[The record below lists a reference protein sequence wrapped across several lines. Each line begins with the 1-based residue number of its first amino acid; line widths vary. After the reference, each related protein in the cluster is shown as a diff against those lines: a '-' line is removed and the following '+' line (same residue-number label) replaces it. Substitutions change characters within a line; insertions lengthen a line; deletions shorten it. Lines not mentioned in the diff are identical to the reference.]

1 MALNFNIEPFY
12 DDYSEDKQFYR
23 ILFRPGYA
31 VQARELT
38 QLQTILQ
45 QQIKRHGDHMFKN
58 GAMIIPGQIS
68 YDSKTAYVKLKPEIS
83 SSSIVKTFSVLSS
96 VIGKTY
102 RGQTSGVEA
111 IILAATP
118 AEVVDGNTEPD
129 TLFVKYTRGSGKF
142 SLNEII
148 TPIDGSTGLDLVVQ
162 ASDAFGL
169 GTTASIEKGV
179 YYVKDNF
186 VLVGA
191 QTIVLSKYSGSATI
205 KAGLKVVET
214 IVYPEEDESLL
225 DNALGSPNYAAPG
238 AARYYIDLQLTSVS
252 YDATTDDGEF
262 IPLLV
267 LLDGKVQFLVDK
279 TEYAQIEKTLARR
292 TFDESGDYSVREF
305 PIELREYRNNDRG
318 AWTNNTTYVKG
329 DIVISSN
336 LTYKCINTHTSPA
349 IGAFAVGSNW
359 LADSTP
365 AYNYG
370 VNKGPTYSLTP
381 DTDIVPLTTKISLA
395 VEPGKAY
402 VRGYEIEKITTQF
415 LTLDKARDLSSY
427 ETQTVDTSPGNYVLI
442 RSPHALPDISYDIT
456 FYDKYGATAGTAPS
470 GGNIVATARAKQIQ
484 YHSAGVY
491 KLFLFNVSVA
501 AGKNFARDAKYAFS
515 SGSGSSAATRFSSQ
529 LQPVL
534 NELTGSLSASSA
546 STTVTG
552 VNTVFI
558 TELKQYD
565 YVSINGLEYQVTG
578 VISSNNSITI
588 DTAITVTAGTKIYRV
603 ETQIVDPDNL
613 SSIFR
618 LPRYAVHDTRNVHY
632 SFYKR
637 ASNVT
642 SPITLNETGYSFGVT
657 TDNRNYIVVDRST
670 GNFLTYTSGAPSS
683 GQFSVSIS
691 GSSATFTINS
701 TGPYDI
707 IYNIRKAADGSVAKL
722 KQLTA
727 ITETVTLT
735 NGVATLSKADGFE
748 LISVISGST
757 NVTNNFN
764 FDGGKKD
771 SHYDLSKISLVAGA
785 NVTGSVTV
793 TYNYFY
799 HQAGGDYY
807 AIDSYTHGSSNVEY
821 FELSNNMINTID
833 FRPVKNADG
842 TFTSGVVTPKYGEET
857 DVQYDYYL
865 GRIDKLSLDYS
876 GQFIIT
882 KGIPAVS
889 PKEPA
894 SPKNSMDLYT
904 FNIEPY
910 TFSGSSGSIKADR
923 VENKRYTMRD
933 IGKLEN
939 RIKNLE
945 YYTTLSLLEQNT
957 SNVKAYDQYG
967 LERPQNGF
975 MVDSFTGQGIGNTA
989 SDDWKASVDVTAG
1002 ELRPT
1007 FTQNNIALYE
1017 NIGANLSRVG
1027 RNYSV
1032 FGDLLMLKPTSTV
1045 ALVSQLRASHAE
1057 SVNPFNIFTFAGTLE
1072 INPWNDTWFETARRP
1087 DVIINDN
1094 SKYDAVVKKAVA
1106 DGVLGTVWKLWQT
1119 NWQGEVQTGQTSARQ
1134 TGSGNWQWNSAGQ
1147 LVNGNTN
1154 FTNRVIAGVDT
1165 GVGLYAGSSGLI
1177 RDVTVTTYAQSGTS
1191 IYKGTNTYIQPTV
1204 TNTVISDKIVSTE
1217 LIPYMRSR
1225 KILFRGDGFKPETLM
1240 YSFFDSASVDS
1251 YITPAKR
1258 MVFTPYGSTTIP
1270 RFATDVNVGS
1280 NVNSSARKVNG
1291 DVAGAYTYGEVLR
1304 EYVSISGAAPVATG
1318 VTCIVLGQESHN
1330 GVQYAYIDNIVG
1342 GSLSTSTGT
1351 NVYYLEAEFDSARK
1365 IQMVSVTSP
1374 TSLKTTFTGQLFG
1387 TYTIPNSTQM
1397 SFRTGTRR
1405 LRFTDTPDNV
1415 RANESTSAET
1425 SYSAIG
1431 TLNTYERTVLS
1442 TKTAE
1447 VVTQQLQDK
1456 TEAVNRTT
1464 SRITRDTGWYDPLAE
1479 TFLVDV
1485 EGGAFVTD
1493 VDLYFAGKDA
1503 NIPVKVQIRNTDNGY
1518 PGSTILPYSEV
1529 ILRPSD
1535 VNVDSTGQTPTKF
1548 TFKAPVYLQS
1558 GVEYALVVLSDSAK
1572 YKVWIAQAGEVDI
1585 NGSGLI
1591 STQPY
1596 AGVLFKSQNGST
1608 WTADQTQDLKFKLN
1622 RAVFAPGSTATVDL
1636 INQHVQNDIYY
1647 DLYNVEVNKIVLPD
1661 TSITATV
1668 GGSNINLGENVFLDT
1683 VAKIADYTEENG
1695 VPSFTTTLTLSTG
1708 KENISP
1714 VVDLSRCSLTL
1725 IHNIIDS
1732 TANYAENAVTNDNE
1746 KYPEIGSALAKYV
1759 TKQVRLNESAT
1770 NLRVLFDANVP
1781 NDADID
1787 VYYRVGNSSDSS
1799 FFDSQYALITS
1810 YSKTYTKTENS
1821 RKFSEVE
1828 AQLELL
1834 AFDAV
1839 QIKIVF
1845 KSVNSS
1851 KVPRIKDLRVIA
1863 YA

>member
-68 YDSKTAYVKLKPEIS
+68 YDSKTSYVKLKPEIS
-83 SSSIVKTFSVLSS
+83 ASSIVKTYSVLSS
-96 VIGKTY
+96 TIGKTY

-111 IILAATP
+111 IVLTATP
-118 AEVVDGNTEPD
+118 AEVVSGVAEPD

-148 TPIDGSTGLDLVVQ
+148 SPIDGSSGLDLVVQ
-162 ASDAFGL
+162 ASDALGV
-169 GTTASIEKGV
+169 GTTATIEKGI
-179 YYVKDNF
+179 YYIKDNF
-186 VLVGA
+186 VLVPT
-191 QTIVLSKYSGSATI
+191 QTTVLSKYSGVATA
-205 KAGLKVVET
+205 KAGLQVVES

-238 AARYYIDLQLTSVS
+238 AARYYIDLQLTSVA

-267 LLDGKVQFLVDK
+267 LVNGKVQFLVDK

-292 TFDESGDYSVREF
+292 TFDESGDYAVREF
-305 PIELREYRNNDRG
+305 PIEVREYRNNDRG
-318 AWTNNTTYVKG
+318 AWANNITYVKG
-329 DIVISSN
+329 DIVTANST
-336 LTYKCINTHTSPA
+336 TYKCILNHTSA
-349 IGAFAVGSNW
+349 SSGSFSAGSNW
-359 LADSTP
+359 IQDVTP
-365 AYNYG
+365 LYNYG
-370 VNKGPTYSLTP
+370 VNVGPTYSLTP
-381 DTDIVPLTTKISLA
+381 NTEIVPLTTKMSLA

-415 LTLDKARDLSSY
+415 LSLDKARDLSAY
-427 ETQTVDTSPGNYVLI
+427 ETQTLDTSPGNYVLI

-456 FYDKYGATAGTAPS
+456 FYDKYGATAGAAPA
-470 GGNIVATARAKQIQ
+470 GGNAVATARAKQIQ

-491 KLFLFNVSVA
+491 KLFLFNVSVT
-501 AGKNFARDAKYAFS
+501 AGKNFNRDAKYAFS

-534 NELTGSLSASSA
+534 TELSGSLAVGTSTATLTGI
-546 STTVTG
+546 
-552 VNTVFI
+552 NTAFV

-565 YVSINGLEYQVTG
+565 YVSIAGVEYQVTG
-578 VISSNNSITI
+578 AISSNSSITI
-588 DTAITVTAGTKIYRV
+588 DTAISVAAGTKIYRV
-603 ETQIVDPDNL
+603 GSEIVDPNNL
-613 SSIFR
+613 SSVFR
-618 LPRYAVHDTRNVHY
+618 LPRYAVNDTQNVHY
-632 SFYKR
+632 SFYKK

-642 SPITLNETGYSFGVT
+642 SPNTITETGYSFGVT
-657 TDNRNYIVVDRST
+657 TDNRNYIVVDRSN
-670 GNFLTYTSGAPSS
+670 GNFLTYTSSATPSS
-683 GQFSVSIS
+683 GQFTVT
-691 GSSATFTINS
+691 GAGTSSATFTING
-701 TGPYDI
+701 TGPYDV
-707 IYNIRKAADGSVAKL
+707 IYNIRKAADGSTAKL
-722 KQLTA
+722 KVLTT
-727 ITETVTLT
+727 ITETVTLS
-735 NGVATLSKADGFE
+735 GGAATLSKADGFE
-748 LISVISGST
+748 VISIISGST
-757 NVTNNFN
+757 NVTSSFV

-771 SHYDLSKISLVAGA
+771 SHYDLAKISLVAGA
-785 NVTGSVTV
+785 SVSGSVTV
-793 TYNYFY
+793 TYNYFN

-807 AIDSYTHGSSNVEY
+807 AIDSYTHGNSNIEY
-821 FELSNNMINTID
+821 SELPTNIINSID
-833 FRPVKNADG
+833 FRPVRNTDG
-842 TFTSGVVTPKYGEET
+842 TFVSGVITPKYGEET
-857 DVQYDYYL
+857 DVQYNYYL

-876 GQFIIT
+876 GQFLIT
-882 KGIPAVS
+882 KGVPSAS
-889 PKEPA
+889 PKEPN

-910 TFSGSSGSIKADR
+910 TFSGNTSSVKINK

-945 YYTTLSLLEQNT
+945 YYTTLSMLEQNT

-975 MVDSFTGQGIGNTA
+975 MVDSFTGQGIGNTISA
-989 SDDWKASVDVTAG
+989 DWKASIDVTAG

-1007 FTQNNIALYE
+1007 YTQNNIALYE
-1017 NIGANLSRVG
+1017 SVGTGLDRTG

-1032 FGDLLMLKPTSTV
+1032 YSDLLMLKVASTTP
-1045 ALVSQLRASHAE
+1045 LVSQLRASHSE

-1087 DVIINDN
+1087 DIIINDN
-1094 SKYDAVVKKAVA
+1094 SKYDAVVNKANA

-1119 NWQGEVQTGQTSARQ
+1119 NWQGEVVTGTASARQ
-1134 TGSGNWQWNSAGQ
+1134 RKTGGGWDEDG
-1147 LVNGNTN
+1147 N
-1154 FTNRVIAGVDT
+1154 FTQETVSNRVIGGLDVGTGGAGW
-1165 GVGLYAGSSGLI
+1165 GI
-1177 RDVTVTTYAQSGTS
+1177 RDVTVTSYAQQGSAL
-1191 IYKGTNTYIQPTV
+1191 YKGTNTYIQPTV
-1204 TNTVISDKIVSTE
+1204 TNTVISDRVVSTE
-1217 LIPYMRSR
+1217 VIPYMRSR
-1225 KILFRGDGFKPETLM
+1225 KILFRGDGFKPETRM
-1240 YSFFDSASVDS
+1240 YSFFDGSNVDA

-1258 MVFTPYGSTTIP
+1258 MVFTPYGTTTIP
-1270 RFATDVNVGS
+1270 AFATDVNVGS
-1280 NVNSSARKVNG
+1280 NINSDARKVNN
-1291 DVAGAYTYGEVLR
+1291 DVTGAYSYGEVLR
-1304 EYVSISGAAPVATG
+1304 EYVSVNGGSPTATG
-1318 VTCIVLGQESHN
+1318 VTCIVLGQETHG
-1330 GVQYAYIDNIVG
+1330 GVNYAYVDNVRG
-1342 GSLSTSTGT
+1342 GSGSLSTSTSS
-1351 NVYYLEAEFDSARK
+1351 NVYYLEAEFNSARK
-1365 IQMVSVTSP
+1365 VQMISITTP
-1374 TSLKTTFTGQLFG
+1374 TELKTTFTGQLFG
-1387 TYTIPNSTQM
+1387 VYSIPNSTTM

-1415 RANESTSAET
+1415 RANESTAAET
-1425 SYSAIG
+1425 TYTASG
-1431 TLNTYERTVLS
+1431 VLNTYERTVLS

-1447 VVTQQLQDK
+1447 VVTEQLQDK
-1456 TEAVNRTT
+1456 TEAVNKTS

-1485 EGGAFVTD
+1485 EGGVFITD
-1493 VDLYFAGKDA
+1493 VDLFFAGKDS
-1503 NIPVKVQIRNTDNGY
+1503 NVPVKVQIRNTDNGY

-1529 ILRPSD
+1529 ILRPSS
-1535 VNVDSTGQTPTKF
+1535 VNVDATGQTATKF

-1572 YKVWIAQAGEVDI
+1572 YKVWIAQAGEIDI

-1608 WTADQTQDLKFKLN
+1608 WTADQTQDMKFILN
-1622 RAVFAPGSTATVDL
+1622 RAVFNTGATATVDL
-1636 INQHVQNDIYY
+1636 INQHVSAAIPY
-1647 DLYNVEVNKIVLPD
+1647 DLYNLDINKIVLPG
-1661 TSITATV
+1661 TSIIATV
-1668 GGSNINLGENVFLDT
+1668 GGSTVNIGENNYLSSVGT
-1683 VAKIADYTEENG
+1683 INTASTENG
-1695 VPSFTTTLTLSTG
+1695 TPSFTASMYLSTSVS
-1708 KENISP
+1708 NISP
-1714 VVDLSRCSLTL
+1714 VIDLSRCSLTL

-1732 TANYAENAVTNDNE
+1732 TSNYVENSGSNDNE
-1746 KYPEIGSALAKYV
+1746 KYPEIGTASAKYV
-1759 TKQVRLNESAT
+1759 TKQVRLNQSAT
-1770 NLRVLFDANVP
+1770 NLRILFNANVP

-1787 VYYRVGNSSDSS
+1787 VYYRVGNASDAS
-1799 FFDSQYALITS
+1799 FFDSQYQLVTS
-1810 YSKTYTKTENS
+1810 FTKSYTKTENAQ
-1821 RKFSEVE
+1821 KFAEVE
-1828 AQLELL
+1828 SQLELS

-1839 QIKIVF
+1839 QIKIVL